1 MDARYITILFF
12 LYGLAF
18 FSMGLALMLEIGR
31 SSESNL
37 RGALGP
43 LAAFGFLH
51 GVHEWLQMFQFL
63 HLLPGQEEAILPWG
77 TLLLSILALS
87 FLALAIF
94 GSLLIAPNERARR
107 LSLIIPLGLA
117 TIWAFGLFILKG
129 RYPGDIV
136 LVDVSDVWTRYVLG
150 IPSAVLACAGLIV
163 QQRAYRKAGMAQFG
177 RDSLWAAVAFAW
189 YGVIGQSFTRQSLL
203 PPSTVVNEY
212 LFLDIF
218 GFPVQALRG
227 AAAVVVAVFVIRSLR
242 AFEVERKQQ
251 VAELQAARL
260 DEARRREALRG
271 ELLRRVVAAQE
282 AERQRIARELHDE
295 TGQALT
301 ALGLG
306 LSGISSSQRKDIS
319 PKAAD
324 NLKHL
329 REMVARALNELQR
342 LISDLRPSHIDDLGL
357 PAALRWYANDLQ
369 DRAPLKVHVH
379 VNGSARPIPSPIKI
393 TLYRVAQEALTNVI
407 KHANADKAD
416 VNLQFDE
423 GSVTLQVEDDGS
435 GFEIDM
441 LRNPE
446 RPSWGLLGME
456 ERASLLGGSFRIS
469 SQPREGTRV
478 EVTIPYEQERAG
490 DDEDTHVAGG

>member
-12 LYGLAF
+12 MYGLAF
-18 FSMGLALMLEIGR
+18 FSMGLAIMLEMGR

-43 LAAFGFLH
+43 LAAFGFIH
-51 GVHEWLQMFQFL
+51 GVHEWLEMFQFL
-63 HLLPGQEEAILPWG
+63 HMLPGQEEATMPWG
-77 TLLLSILALS
+77 TLLLSLLVFSFTSLAV
-87 FLALAIF
+87 F

-107 LSLIIPLGLA
+107 LSLLIPLLMI

-129 RYPGDIV
+129 RYPGERV
-136 LVDVSDVWTRYVLG
+136 LMDVADVWTRYVLG
-150 IPSAVLACAGLIV
+150 VPSAILACAGLIV
-163 QQRAYRKAGMAQFG
+163 QQRTFRKAGMAQFG

-189 YGVIGQSFTRQSLL
+189 YGVVGQTFTRQSLL

-212 LFLDIF
+212 LFLEFF

-227 AAAVVVAVFVIRSLR
+227 AAAVVVAVFVVRSLR
-242 AFEVERKQQ
+242 AFEVERQQQ
-251 VAELQAARL
+251 VAELQAERL
-260 DEARRREALRG
+260 HEAQRREALRG
-271 ELLRRVVAAQE
+271 GLLKRVVSAQE

-306 LSGISSSQRKDIS
+306 LRGIGSAQKKDAS
-319 PKAAD
+319 KAAE
-324 NLKHL
+324 NLKRL

-357 PAALRWYANDLQ
+357 PAALRWYASDLQ
-369 DRAPLKVHVH
+369 NRAPLKVRVR
-379 VNGSARPIPSPIKI
+379 VTGQARPIPSPVKI

-416 VNLQFDE
+416 VHLQFSDV
-423 GSVTLQVEDDGS
+423 SVTLQVDDDGS
-435 GFEIDM
+435 GFDIDL
-441 LRNPE
+441 LRIPG

-469 SQPREGTRV
+469 SQPEEGTRV
-478 EVTIPYEQERAG
+478 EVTIPYEQEKAG
-490 DDEDTHVAGG
+490 DNEDTHVASG

>member
-18 FSMGLALMLEIGR
+18 FSMGLALMLEMGR
-31 SSESNL
+31 GSESNL

-43 LAAFGFLH
+43 LAVFGFLH
-51 GVHEWLQMFQFL
+51 GIHEWLEMFQFL
-63 HLLPGQEEAILPWG
+63 HMLPGQEEAILPWG
-77 TLLLSILALS
+77 TLLLSILVFS
-87 FLALAIF
+87 FLSLAIF
-94 GSLLIAPNERARR
+94 GSLLIAPSQRARR
-107 LSLIIPLGLA
+107 LSLLVPLGLA
-117 TIWAFGLFILKG
+117 AIWAFGLFILKG
-129 RYPGDIV
+129 RFPGDVV
-136 LVDVSDVWTRYVLG
+136 LVDVADVWTRYVLG
-150 IPSAVLACAGLIV
+150 IPSAVLASAGLIV
-163 QQRAYRKAGMAQFG
+163 QQRAFRKAGMAQFG

-189 YGVIGQSFTRQSLL
+189 YGVIGQTFTRQSLL

-212 LFLDIF
+212 LFLNLF

-227 AAAVVVAVFVIRSLR
+227 AAAVVVAVFVVRSLR
-242 AFEVERKQQ
+242 AFEVERRLQ

-260 DEARRREALRG
+260 HEARRREALRG
-271 ELLRRVVAAQE
+271 ELLKRVVGAQE

-306 LSGISSSQRKDIS
+306 LRGISSVQRKDTA
-319 PKAAD
+319 KAAE

-329 REMVARALNELQR
+329 RKMVARALTELQR
-342 LISDLRPSHIDDLGL
+342 LIADLRPSHIDDLGL

-369 DRAPLKVHVH
+369 ERAPLKVRVR
-379 VNGSARPIPSPIKI
+379 VNGTARPIPSPVKI

-407 KHANADKAD
+407 KHAFADKAD
-416 VNLQFDE
+416 VSLQFGE
-423 GSVTLQVEDDGS
+423 ESVTLQVEDDGS
-435 GFEIDM
+435 GFDIDM
-441 LRNPE
+441 LRNPD

-456 ERASLLGGSFRIS
+456 ERAALLGGSFRIS
-469 SQPREGTRV
+469 SQPGVGTNI

-490 DDEDTHVAGG
+490 EDEDTHAAGG